1 MNPSTYKQHRFPLEI
16 IAHAVWLYVRF
27 ALSYRDVEE
36 LLTERKML
44 LTYKTVCQQCHT

>member
-16 IAHAVWLYVRF
+16 IAHAVSLYVRF

-44 LTYKTVCQQCHT
+44 LTYKTVCQRCHT